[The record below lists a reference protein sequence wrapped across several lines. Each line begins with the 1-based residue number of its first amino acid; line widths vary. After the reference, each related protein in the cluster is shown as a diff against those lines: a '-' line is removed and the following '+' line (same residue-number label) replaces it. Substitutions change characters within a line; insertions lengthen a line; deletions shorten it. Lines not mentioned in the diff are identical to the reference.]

1 MLTLRFKDEIKSIKL
16 FNKKYSEAITAS
28 MTKAKSLKAEIET
41 LRKYSVGDDKLKTQD
56 QIQENTDKQLLLIE
70 KSSKMTDEIENDE
83 DWESLNCRVWS

>member
-1 MLTLRFKDEIKSIKL
+1 
-16 FNKKYSEAITAS
+16 

-41 LRKYSVGDDKLKTQD
+41 LGKYSVSDDKLKTQD

-83 DWESLNCRVWS
+83 D

>member
-1 MLTLRFKDEIKSIKL
+1 MTLRFKDEIKSIKL

-70 KSSKMTDEIENDE
+70 KSSKMTDEIENAE
-83 DWESLNCRVWS
+83 D

>member
-41 LRKYSVGDDKLKTQD
+41 LRKYSVSDDKLKTQD